1 MSVSVPRKARWGY
14 THLVMWWKKRGHKR
28 HQEIDPDEI
37 LIDSKN
43 VSEFD
48 TDQFEG
54 RIERPLSRRSLA
66 LAGAALA
73 FLALMLLL
81 RAGDL
86 QVVHGTAYAKQ
97 ARENQLENKVLFAD
111 RGLIED
117 RTGRPLAWND
127 RSAADEFAARVY
139 AAYRGVGHALG
150 YAKAPAKDSAGF
162 YFRDTFEGVD
172 GAEKAFDAVLRGQNG
187 VTLTET
193 DARGK
198 VVSQAAVQAPVQ
210 GQKLVLSI
218 DAQVSQGLYDILA
231 THARDARAQGAAG
244 VVMDVRTGELLAL
257 TSYPEYSS
265 AALAGGDAAA
275 INSYNADKHLPFLN
289 RATDGLY
296 APGSI
301 IKPLVATAALAEGV
315 IDEYKQILSTGQL
328 VVQNPYDPEKP
339 TIFKD
344 WRVNGWTDARRA
356 IAVSSDIYFYQ
367 VGGGFESQPGLGIA
381 RIDEYLKLFG
391 FGSDAGLAG
400 YSEVG
405 GTIPTPEWKAAN
417 FPDDPMWRVGNTY
430 HTAIGQYGTLVTPLQ
445 AARMVAAIANGGIL
459 LTPSLVAS
467 SSPKAQ
473 QLAIDAHALQVAR
486 EGMRLGVTDGIA
498 TAVNLPFVHVAA
510 KTGTAQVG
518 ARNENQNAW
527 MVGFWPYE
535 NPHYAYAVV
544 LEKMP
549 AGTQIGGSV
558 VMSDFFNYL
567 FINAP
572 QYLE

>member
-1 MSVSVPRKARWGY
+1 
-14 THLVMWWKKRGHKR
+14 MWFKKRGRKR

-73 FLALMLLL
+73 FLALMLLA

-86 QVVHGTAYAKQ
+86 QVINGTAYAKQ

-117 RTGRPLAWND
+117 RTGRLLAWND
-127 RSAADEFAARVY
+127 RSQAATSTPTDFAARVY

-162 YFRDTFEGVD
+162 YFRDTFEGID
-172 GAEKAFDAVLRGQNG
+172 GAEKAFDAVLRGENG

-193 DARGK
+193 DARGR
-198 VVSQAAVQAPVQ
+198 VVSQAAVQQPRQ
-210 GQKLVLSI
+210 GQKVVLSL

-257 TSYPEYSS
+257 TSYPEYSP
-265 AALAGGDAAA
+265 AAMADGDATA
-275 INSYNADKHLPFLN
+275 INAYNADRHLPFLN

-301 IKPLVATAALAEGV
+301 IKPLIAAAALAEGV
-315 IDEYKQILSTGQL
+315 IDEYKQILSTGQISL
-328 VVQNPYDPEKP
+328 PNPYDPERP
-339 TIFKD
+339 SIFKD
-344 WRVNGWTDARRA
+344 WRVNGWTDVRRA
-356 IAVSSDIYFYQ
+356 IAVSSDIYFYE
-367 VGGGFESQPGLGIA
+367 VGGGFEGQPGLGIA

-417 FPDDPMWRVGNTY
+417 FPDDPAWRIGNTY

-518 ARNENQNAW
+518 VRNEHQNAW

-535 NPHYAYAVV
+535 NPQYAYAVV

-558 VMSDFFNYL
+558 VMSEFFNYL
-567 FINAP
+567 SANAP
-572 QYLE
+572 QYLQ

>member
-14 THLVMWWKKRGHKR
+14 THLVMWLKKRGHKR
-28 HQEIDPDEI
+28 HQEIYPDEI

-73 FLALMLLL
+73 FLALMLLA

-86 QVVHGTAYAKQ
+86 QVINGTAYAKQ

-117 RTGRPLAWND
+117 RTGRLLAWND
-127 RSAADEFAARVY
+127 RSQAATSTPTDFAARVY

-265 AALAGGDAAA
+265 AALADGDAAA
-275 INSYNADKHLPFLN
+275 IKAYNA
-289 RATDGLY
+289 A
-296 APGSI
+296 
-301 IKPLVATAALAEGV
+301 
-315 IDEYKQILSTGQL
+315 
-328 VVQNPYDPEKP
+328 
-339 TIFKD
+339 
-344 WRVNGWTDARRA
+344 
-356 IAVSSDIYFYQ
+356 
-367 VGGGFESQPGLGIA
+367 
-381 RIDEYLKLFG
+381 
-391 FGSDAGLAG
+391 
-400 YSEVG
+400 
-405 GTIPTPEWKAAN
+405 
-417 FPDDPMWRVGNTY
+417 
-430 HTAIGQYGTLVTPLQ
+430 
-445 AARMVAAIANGGIL
+445 
-459 LTPSLVAS
+459 
-467 SSPKAQ
+467 
-473 QLAIDAHALQVAR
+473 
-486 EGMRLGVTDGIA
+486 
-498 TAVNLPFVHVAA
+498 
-510 KTGTAQVG
+510 
-518 ARNENQNAW
+518 
-527 MVGFWPYE
+527 
-535 NPHYAYAVV
+535 
-544 LEKMP
+544 
-549 AGTQIGGSV
+549 
-558 VMSDFFNYL
+558 
-567 FINAP
+567 
-572 QYLE
+572 